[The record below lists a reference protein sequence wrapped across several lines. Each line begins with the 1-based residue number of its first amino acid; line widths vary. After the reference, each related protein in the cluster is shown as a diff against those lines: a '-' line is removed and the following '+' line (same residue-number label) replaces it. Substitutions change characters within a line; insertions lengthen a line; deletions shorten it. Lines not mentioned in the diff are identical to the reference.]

1 MTRILVI
8 EDDTAI
14 RDTVTDVLEFAGYSV
29 LKATNGIIGLEMAQ
43 TESPDLILCDIT
55 LPGLDGYGVKLA
67 LNNAP
72 QVSTIPFI
80 FITARA
86 TREDM
91 RQGMTLGADD
101 YLTKPFSSRELLDVV
116 ATRLA
121 RYQQIAVSRVTDLE
135 ALREYINLTLPH
147 ELRTPLTSILG
158 YLSMA
163 RDGVGKLDDDGM
175 LEMLDQIERSSMR
188 LHHLIERY
196 VAYAQL
202 RLISTNPEVISALH
216 EVGEEMPLGLVLRH
230 IADGQAE
237 LAGRRA
243 DLEMDIQTGSAAIVG
258 EHFERLAT
266 VLLENAFKFS
276 EPGTPVTVNG
286 RIQPPYYLI
295 TIHDQ
300 GRGMTPEQI
309 RRVGANV
316 QFERRTY
323 EQQGVGLGLAIANQ
337 IVQIYGGHLM
347 LDSTPG
353 QGTTARLE
361 LPLQ

>member
-14 RDTVTDVLEFAGYSV
+14 RDTVTDILEFAGYTV
-29 LKATNGIIGLEMAQ
+29 LKASNGIIGLEVAQ
-43 TESPDLILCDIT
+43 TELPDLILCDIM

-72 QVSTIPFI
+72 QVSSIPFI

-86 TREDM
+86 AREDV

-116 ATRLA
+116 ATRIA

-135 ALREYINLTLPH
+135 SLREYINLTLPH

-158 YLSMA
+158 YLAMA
-163 RDGVGKLDDDGM
+163 RDGVGTLDSEAMRD
-175 LEMLDQIERSSMR
+175 MLDRTERSAMR
-188 LHHLIERY
+188 LHHLVERY

-202 RLISTNPEVISALH
+202 RLISTNPEVIAALR
-216 EVGEEMPLGLVLRH
+216 EVGEDMPLGLLLRH
-230 IADGQAE
+230 VADGQAE
-237 LAGRRA
+237 MTGRRA
-243 DLEMDIQTGSAAIVG
+243 DLEIDLQAGSAVIVG
-258 EHFERLAT
+258 EHFERLVT

-276 EPGTPVTVNG
+276 EPGTPITVIS
-286 RIQPPYYLI
+286 RAQPPSYLI
-295 TIHDQ
+295 TIRDR
-300 GRGMTPEQI
+300 GRGMTAEQI
-309 RRVGANV
+309 RQVGANV

-337 IVQIYGGHLM
+337 IVEIYGGRL
-347 LDSTPG
+347 LLESAPG
-353 QGTTARLE
+353 EGTTAHLE

>member
-8 EDDTAI
+8 EDDNAI

-29 LKATNGIIGLEMAQ
+29 LKAANGIAGLELAQ
-43 TESPDLILCDIT
+43 LEVPDLILCDIM

-72 QVSTIPFI
+72 RASSVPFI
-80 FITARA
+80 FITART

-91 RQGMTLGADD
+91 RQAMTLGADD

-121 RYQQIAVSRVTDLE
+121 RYEQIAVSRVTDLE

-158 YLSMA
+158 YLAMA
-163 RDGVGKLDDDGM
+163 RDGVDTVDGDAM
-175 LEMLDQIERSSMR
+175 RGMLDQIERSSMR

-196 VAYAQL
+196 MGYAQL
-202 RLISTNPEVISALH
+202 RLASSNPELIAALR

-230 IADGQAE
+230 VADGQAE
-237 LAGRRA
+237 LMGRRA
-243 DLEMDIQTGSAAIVG
+243 DLEMDVQPGVTAIVG

-276 EPGTPVTVNG
+276 LPGTPVVITG
-286 RIQPPYYLI
+286 LPQPPLYVI
-295 TIHDQ
+295 TIRDR
-300 GRGMTPEQI
+300 GRGMTAEQI

-337 IVQIYGGHLM
+337 IVQIYGGSLA

-353 QGTTARLE
+353 EGTTARLT

>member
-29 LKATNGIIGLEMAQ
+29 LKANNGISGLEMAQ
-43 TESPDLILCDIT
+43 AETPDLILCDIM

-72 QVSTIPFI
+72 QASSTPFI
-80 FITARA
+80 FITARS
-86 TREDM
+86 TREDF

-116 ATRLA
+116 ATRIA
-121 RYQQIAVSRVTDLE
+121 RYQQIAVSRATDLE

-147 ELRTPLTSILG
+147 ELRTPLTSMLG
-158 YLSMA
+158 YLTMA
-163 RDGVGKLDDDGM
+163 RDGVDTLNSDAMRDM
-175 LEMLDQIERSSMR
+175 LGQVERSSMR

-202 RLISTNPEVISALH
+202 RLISTNPELIAALR
-216 EVGEEMPLGLVLRH
+216 EVGDEMPLGLALRH
-230 IADGQAE
+230 TAEGQAE
-237 LAGRRA
+237 LAGRKA
-243 DLEMDIQTGSAAIVG
+243 DLHLDVQLGSAAIVG
-258 EHFERLAT
+258 EHFERLIT

-276 EPGTPVTVNG
+276 EPGTPVTLTG
-286 RIQPPYYLI
+286 RAEPPVYLI
-295 TIHDQ
+295 TIRDR
-300 GRGMTPEQI
+300 GRGMTPDQI
-309 RRVGANV
+309 RRIGANV

-323 EQQGVGLGLAIANQ
+323 EQQGVGLGLAMAYQ
-337 IVQIYGGHLM
+337 IVHIYGGSL
-347 LDSTPG
+347 LLESKPG
-353 QGTTARLE
+353 EGATARLE

>member
-29 LKATNGIIGLEMAQ
+29 LKATNGISGLEIAQ
-43 TESPDLILCDIT
+43 AEAPDLILCDIM

-72 QVSTIPFI
+72 EVSSTPFI
-80 FITARA
+80 FITARS
-86 TREDM
+86 TREDF

-116 ATRLA
+116 ATRIA
-121 RYQQIAVSRVTDLE
+121 RYQQIAVSHSTDLE

-158 YLSMA
+158 YLAMA
-163 RDGVGKLDDDGM
+163 RDGVDTLDSAALRD
-175 LEMLDQIERSSMR
+175 MLDQAERSSMR
-188 LHHLIERY
+188 LHHLIEHY

-202 RLISTNPEVISALH
+202 RLIAANPELIAALR
-216 EVGEEMPLGLVLRH
+216 EVGDEMPLGLALRH
-230 IADGQAE
+230 AAEGLAE
-237 LAGRRA
+237 LVNRQA
-243 DLEMDIQTGSAAIVG
+243 DLRLEVQPGSSAIVG
-258 EHFERLAT
+258 EHFERLIT

-276 EPGTPVTVNG
+276 EPGTPVTLTG
-286 RIQPPYYLI
+286 IAQPPVYLI
-295 TIHDQ
+295 TIRDQ
-300 GRGMTPEQI
+300 GRGMTASQI
-309 RRVGANV
+309 RRIGANI

-323 EQQGVGLGLAIANQ
+323 EQQGVGLGLAMAYQ
-337 IVQIYGGHLM
+337 IVQIYGGSLI
-347 LDSTPG
+347 LESNPG
-353 QGTTARLE
+353 EGTTARLE